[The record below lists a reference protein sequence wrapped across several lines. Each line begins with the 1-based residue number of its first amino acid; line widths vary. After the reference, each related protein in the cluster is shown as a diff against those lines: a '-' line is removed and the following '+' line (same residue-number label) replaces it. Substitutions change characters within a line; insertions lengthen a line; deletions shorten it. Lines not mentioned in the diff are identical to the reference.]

1 MDFYFD
7 LNLID
12 KYYHHLFEFHLKFIG
27 IFFKKQTTT
36 IFITKNKATTITIT
50 ITKFITKRKAKKNN
64 NNICLIMEL

>member
-12 KYYHHLFEFHLKFIG
+12 KYYHHLFEFHLTIHWNL
-27 IFFKKQTTT
+27 FKKQTTT

-50 ITKFITKRKAKKNN
+50 ITIFITKRNAKKKTT
-64 NNICLIMEL
+64 IIFV